1 MNRKEAEFVK
11 SAAYTLRKVAEE
23 RNSLAT
29 ENTDLKLKVAA
40 YERRTQA
47 EKVAAQMHQKG
58 IRTDIDFSSLVTDL
72 EKAAMEGKLATI
84 EEAVEMV
91 APDMSFKTASIH
103 DTPTGA
109 GEHDLERYLLGS
121 IG

>member
-1 MNRKEAEFVK
+1 MNRKEADFVK
-11 SAAYTLRKVAEE
+11 GAALTLRKVAEE
-23 RNSLAT
+23 RNTLMT
-29 ENTDLKLKVAA
+29 ENTGLKLKLAA
-40 YERRTQA
+40 YEQRTQA

-58 IRTDIDFSSLVTDL
+58 INTDVEFPSLVANL
-72 EKAAMEGKLATI
+72 EKAAREGKLATI
-84 EEAVEMV
+84 SEAVEMV
-91 APDMSFKTASIH
+91 APDMSFKTASIN